1 MYRAH
6 MTELPRQKFNGVSN
20 QASLHCFFL
29 VDQFQSR
36 FYLPKT
42 AIIFIIQECEQERDW
57 QNRGEKYKP
66 LRLNFCKLWDAIK
79 KDDVNK
85 HRT

>member
-20 QASLHCFFL
+20 QASLHCFFQ

-57 QNRGEKYKP
+57 QNRGKKCKT
-66 LRLNFCKLWDAIK
+66 LRLNFCKLWNTIK
-79 KDDVNK
+79 KK
-85 HRT
+85 